1 MIYVMGEK
9 RMNSLDAY
17 IWFKNYQ
24 ILYFG
29 DMLKIW
35 LIYLFSRIYNNM
47 ILSFIKLSEILF
59 I

>member
-1 MIYVMGEK
+1 MKMIEINLRRRYMIYVMGEK

-29 DMLKIW
+29 DMLKI
-35 LIYLFSRIYNNM
+35 
-47 ILSFIKLSEILF
+47 
-59 I
+59 